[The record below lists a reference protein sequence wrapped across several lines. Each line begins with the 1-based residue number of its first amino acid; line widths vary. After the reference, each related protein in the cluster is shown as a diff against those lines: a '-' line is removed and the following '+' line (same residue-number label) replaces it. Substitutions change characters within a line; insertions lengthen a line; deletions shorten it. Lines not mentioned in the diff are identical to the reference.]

1 MKNLKKFYAAL
12 VAVIAI
18 VFCSG
23 VLTACDPDDVD
34 AFADGYRQGYYSE
47 THNDAATED
56 IQNVEQAE

>member
-1 MKNLKKFYAAL
+1 MKNLKKIYAAL

-34 AFADGYRQGYYSE
+34 AFASGYRDGYYGTRAEQPAE
-47 THNDAATED
+47 QAF
-56 IQNVEQAE
+56 EQAE